1 MRKAFGNDPTPREAM
16 RFHNFPDLPDDASV
30 VRGIEE
36 KEEDR
41 AFRRMEAAAEAGPSE
56 SEKLRQAFELEKLQ
70 AREEGLA
77 QGLEKGKQAVTA
89 ELESVI
95 QKLRRAYMDIEKYR
109 KQLYL
114 DAETETV
121 DLALAVARNIIGQE
135 ISLDRQIVL
144 NVVKGALDKVI
155 NHEKVKIRANP
166 QDLDGVQAALY
177 EFLPHVEKLENV
189 HFEADAAITTGGCVV
204 ETNFGT
210 VDARIEN
217 QLDQIESAFA
227 AELEKSQ
234 YSK

>member
-1 MRKAFGNDPTPREAM
+1 MRKAFGNDPAPREAM
-16 RFHNFPDLPDDASV
+16 RFHSFPDLPDDASV

-36 KEEDR
+36 EGDR
-41 AFRRMEAAAEAGPSE
+41 SFRRMETAAEAGPSE
-56 SEKLRQAFELEKLQ
+56 ADKLQQAFELEKQ
-70 AREEGLA
+70 RAHEDGLA
-77 QGLEKGKQAVTA
+77 QGLEKGKEVVTA
-89 ELESVI
+89 ELEGVI
-95 QKLRRAYMDIEKYR
+95 QKLRRAYMDVEKYR

-114 DAETETV
+114 KAETETV
-121 DLALAVARNIIGQE
+121 DLALAVARKIIGQQ
-135 ISLDRQIVL
+135 IALDRQIVL

-155 NHEKVKIRANP
+155 NHEKVKIRINP
-166 QDLDGVQAALY
+166 QDLDTVQTALF

-217 QLDQIESAFA
+217 QLDQIESVFA

-234 YSK
+234 YTK